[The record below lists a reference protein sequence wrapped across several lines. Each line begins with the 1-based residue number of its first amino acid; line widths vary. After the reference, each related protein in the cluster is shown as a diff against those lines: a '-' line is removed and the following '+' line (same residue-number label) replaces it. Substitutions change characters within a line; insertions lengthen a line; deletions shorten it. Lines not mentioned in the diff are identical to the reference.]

1 MRGRAI
7 ILLTDLLMNAT
18 MMRALTFIAALPIAV
33 AGSHTQTTN
42 WVTVDPVAIAE
53 DAEMNA
59 FGGWFDTDFRGST
72 ADPCPRPVTLTT

>member
-1 MRGRAI
+1 MIGEEFSIFEFDVSA
-7 ILLTDLLMNAT
+7 
-18 MMRALTFIAALPIAV
+18 
-33 AGSHTQTTN
+33 
-42 WVTVDPVAIAE
+42 VTVPEISTVEANFRTAIAE